1 MESSSSVPEQPDL
14 SPTNFRKP
22 QEINAKITKNKC
34 FYNEKNEKDFEI
46 TETEIKIMQFL
57 EEIGIKSCSPFEKI
71 FEYYEK
77 NQKTMENSENSENS
91 ADFPK
96 KNTEKIK
103 LNSSLYLKRSKTF
116 RNVKM
121 D

>member
-1 MESSSSVPEQPDL
+1 MESSSSACEQPDL
-14 SPTNFRKP
+14 SPTIFRKP
-22 QEINAKITKNKC
+22 QEISAEMIKSKR
-34 FYNEKNEKDFEI
+34 FYNEKNEKEFEI

-57 EEIGIKSCSPFEKI
+57 EEIGIKPCTPLEKM
-71 FEYYEK
+71 FEYYAK
-77 NQKTMENSENSENS
+77 IQKPQENFENS

-96 KNTEKIK
+96 KNEKIK

-116 RNVKM
+116 KNAQK

>member
-1 MESSSSVPEQPDL
+1 MESSSSACEQPDL

-22 QEINAKITKNKC
+22 REINAEMTNNKR

-57 EEIGIKSCSPFEKI
+57 DDIGIKSGSPFEKM

-77 NQKTMENSENSENS
+77 IQKPQENFENS

-96 KNTEKIK
+96 KNKEKIK

-116 RNVKM
+116 KNAKM